1 MASDERIASSSSHVT
16 IAAEPSPRPVQ
27 FLDKTPEAA
36 AARAVYFKTI
46 FGGVAALS
54 VAIFAFFSTYWGSV
68 WSSPRHTLPGWIVD
82 FDGGVVGQSV
92 AQALSAIEPTSS
104 SVSWTVV
111 PASQFPGRVPQIED
125 AVVSEKTWYAL
136 TINSGASANLTAAVA
151 TPDASYT
158 PSNAI
163 TFIGSEAR
171 NENIYRIHSR
181 IVSAQLEAITHD
193 FGLRFLRNISSAD
206 NLAQLLSV
214 APQTV
219 SRPIYFSS
227 VNLRPFDVPVASA
240 VTFVGLIYL
249 LILAFFIVNVSAS
262 ARLLSGLESRLSL
275 RSLILLRLGTSFVAS
290 SIPSSR
296 APSNSPSPATS
307 APPAS
312 PIFWML
318 NFIGMLACGLA
329 LEAMLTLL
337 TIRFVPFF
345 LILWI
350 IANVA
355 AAVYPIQALPHIYRY
370 GYGFPVYNISRAV
383 RAIVFGTKNELGM
396 NFGVLFAWIVLSCLT
411 ISLFQWFV
419 RRRAR
424 SVAVAAEKP

>member
-158 PSNAI
+158 PVQ
-163 TFIGSEAR
+163 R
-171 NENIYRIHSR
+171 HYLHR
-181 IVSAQLEAITHD
+181 LEAITHD

-275 RSLILLRLGTSFVAS
+275 RSLILLRLGTSFVAYFFVS
-290 SIPSSR
+290 LFYTLLSR
-296 APSNSPSPATS
+296 AFQLPFSRHFGS
-307 APPAS
+307 AGF